1 MAVPKKRRSKSKKKF
16 RKQCWKKK
24 AEIQTHKAY
33 SIYKLISKKKKNSE
47 KSINSVENS
56 NSN

>member
-24 AEIQTHKAY
+24 AEIQTNKAY
-33 SIYKLISKKKKNSE
+33 SVYKLIIKEKKNSE
-47 KSINSVENS
+47 KSNS
-56 NSN
+56 NLNEK